1 MHIVIPYAAPNGESI
16 QQALTQVQAPS
27 LMALLKRL
35 DATAVWS
42 GNPADLTP
50 LHERVLADTLW
61 TGHQPADGLIPWAAA
76 DALQHPNRGANCAHT
91 AASAWARLTLCHWV
105 IHADHVEMAD
115 PAQLQVTPEESCA
128 LKDAMRQYFA
138 EDGITLHM
146 AEDGSW
152 LAEGEVFRGLPTASL
167 DRVRGTR
174 VDAWIPRQ
182 PQAKPLRR
190 LQNEM
195 QMLLYTH
202 PVNDA
207 RSARGLP
214 AINAFWVSATGELPT
229 ETVANGT
236 SAHVARTGFDPK
248 SASLSKAPQIATCA
262 AQVHD
267 DLRAA
272 GLRDD
277 ASAWLKA
284 WRVLDTGPIARLLQ
298 IATHGDAA
306 TRPENSL
313 MTPLALTLC
322 GDHTARTL
330 ALQPR
335 TLWTRLSRQ
344 FLTPDLPRLLKS
356 L

>member
-1 MHIVIPYAAPNGESI
+1 MHIVIPYAAPSGASI

-42 GNPADLTP
+42 GNPIDLTP
-50 LHERVLADTLW
+50 LHERVLANALW
-61 TGHQPADGLIPWAAA
+61 PGHQPADGLVPWAAA
-76 DALQHPNRGANCAHT
+76 DALQHATGGAHKADT

-105 IHADHVEMAD
+105 IHADHLEMSD
-115 PAQLQVTPEESCA
+115 PAQLQVSHDESRA
-128 LKDAMRQYFA
+128 LQDAMRGYFA
-138 EDGITLHM
+138 EDGIELHL
-146 AEDGSW
+146 ADDGSW
-152 LAEGEVFRGLPTASL
+152 LAEGDVFRGLPTASL
-167 DRVRGTR
+167 DRVCGTR
-174 VDAWIPRQ
+174 VDTWIPRQ

-207 RSARGLP
+207 RGARGLP
-214 AINAFWVSATGELPT
+214 AINAFWVSGTGELPT
-229 ETVANGT
+229 EAAAGVTT
-236 SAHVARTGFDPK
+236 AHLALAGSDAP
-248 SASLSKAPQIATCA
+248 SASLKAAPDTAAEA

-272 GLRDD
+272 ALRDD
-277 ASAWLKA
+277 ASAWLQA
-284 WRVLDTGPIARLLQ
+284 WRELDAGPMARLLQ
-298 IATHGDAA
+298 IATRGDTA
-306 TRPENSL
+306 TQPKNSP
-313 MTPLALTLC
+313 TAPIALTLC
-322 GDHTARTL
+322 GNYAAHTF

-335 TLWTRLSRQ
+335 TLWTRFARQ
-344 FLTPDLPRLLKS
+344 FATPDICCLLKS